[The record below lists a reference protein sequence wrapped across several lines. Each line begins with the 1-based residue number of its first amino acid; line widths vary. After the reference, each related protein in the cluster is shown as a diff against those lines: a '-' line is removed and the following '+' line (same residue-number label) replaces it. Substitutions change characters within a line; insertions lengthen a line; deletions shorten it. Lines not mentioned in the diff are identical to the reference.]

1 MRSESDISKKG
12 GSDRVEALSPARWWE
27 REAGAVRC
35 LLCPRT
41 CIIKDGKIGF
51 CMVRRNIG
59 GSLFST
65 NYGIVSVSTIDNIEK
80 KPIFH
85 FLPGSKLYSVGSFGC
100 NLRCLYCQNYP
111 LVEGGFEAAP
121 HRRLPPRDL
130 VSEAISRGA
139 DGIAW
144 TFNEP
149 IVWSEYVIETSRL
162 AHKEG
167 LYCMLNTNGYIMDGP
182 RDELLEVVDAIKVDI
197 KGFSNRFYNEVC
209 GGSLGPVLRTCRAA
223 LGKGIHIEIAYPVV
237 RGMNDSP
244 DEIGRF
250 CEWVRLNLGSET
262 PVHFIMV
269 HSFHRIAFNAEIKLE
284 DLEKIRISAIQSG
297 LNYVY
302 IGGTTKSPAQNT
314 YCPGCGDLLISRA
327 GDASAEKV
335 YYKDQQVSR
344 FCPSRSDVRVMLSG
358 RSCPRCGRATAIVT
372 K

>member
-1 MRSESDISKKG
+1 M
-12 GSDRVEALSPARWWE
+12 EALSLAKWWE
-27 REAGAVRC
+27 REGGAVRC
-35 LLCPRT
+35 LLCPHR
-41 CIIKDGKIGF
+41 CLIKDGRLGF
-51 CMVRRNIG
+51 CLVRKNVG

-111 LVEGGFEAAP
+111 LVEGGFDTAP
-121 HRRLPPRDL
+121 YRRLPPGDL
-130 VSEAISRGA
+130 VSEAISKGA

-162 AHKEG
+162 AHDEG
-167 LYCMLNTNGYIMDGP
+167 LYCMLNTNGYIMDRA
-182 RDELLEVVDAIKVDI
+182 RDELLEVADTIKVDI
-197 KGFSNRFYNEVC
+197 KGFSNKFYREVC
-209 GGSLGPVLRTCRAA
+209 GGSLEPVLGTCEAA
-223 LGKGIHIEIAYPVV
+223 LERGIHIEIAYPVIH
-237 RGMNDSP
+237 GMNDRL

-250 CEWVRLNLGSET
+250 CEWVRLKLGQDT

-269 HSFHRIAFNAEIKLE
+269 HKFHRLTSHAEISFE
-284 DLEKIRISAIQSG
+284 VLEKIRLFGIQCG

-302 IGGTTKSPAQNT
+302 VGGTTKSLAQNT
-314 YCPGCGDLLISRA
+314 NCPNCGELLVSRT
-327 GDASAEKV
+327 GDANAEKV

-344 FCPSRSDVRVMLSG
+344 FCPSHSDVRIMING
-358 RSCPRCGRATAIVT
+358 RSCPRCGRTIPIR
-372 K
+372 KKSDLQK

>member
-1 MRSESDISKKG
+1 MDPISLAK
-12 GSDRVEALSPARWWE
+12 WWE
-27 REAGAVRC
+27 GEGDAVRC

-41 CIIKDGKIGF
+41 CLIEEGKLGF
-51 CMVRRNIG
+51 CLVRKNIG

-121 HRRLPPRDL
+121 YRRLRPEDL

-162 AHKEG
+162 ARKEG
-167 LYCMLNTNGYIMDGP
+167 LYCMLNTNGYINDSP
-182 RDELLEVVDAIKVDI
+182 RDELLEVMDAIKVDI
-197 KGFSNRFYNEVC
+197 KGFSNRFYSEVC
-209 GGSLGPVLRTCRAA
+209 RGSLDPVLGTCKAA
-223 LGKGIHIEIAYPVV
+223 SEKGIHLEVAYPVV
-237 RGMNDSP
+237 RGRNDSP
-244 DEIGRF
+244 GEIDRF
-250 CEWVRLNLGSET
+250 CKWVRFNLGPET

-269 HSFHRIAFNAEIKLE
+269 HSYHRFAGHPETSLE
-284 DLEKIRISAIQSG
+284 DLQKIRLLGIQSG
-297 LNYVY
+297 LNHVYV
-302 IGGTTKSPAQNT
+302 GGTTKGPAQNT
-314 YCPGCGDLLISRA
+314 YCPVCGELLISRS
-327 GDASAEKV
+327 GDSDAEKV
-335 YYKDQQVSR
+335 YFMDQQVSR
-344 FCPSRSDVRVMLSG
+344 FCPSHSAVRVMLCG
-358 RSCPRCGRATAIVT
+358 RSCPRCGRIVNIKT
-372 K
+372 KI

>member
-1 MRSESDISKKG
+1 M
-12 GSDRVEALSPARWWE
+12 
-27 REAGAVRC
+27 RC

-41 CIIKDGKIGF
+41 CLIRDGKLGF
-51 CMVRRNIG
+51 CLVRKNVG
-59 GSLFST
+59 GRLFST

-121 HRRLPPRDL
+121 CRCLQPVDL

-162 AHKEG
+162 ARSEG
-167 LYCMLNTNGYIMDGP
+167 LYCMLNTNGYVMDRPLG
-182 RDELLEVVDAIKVDI
+182 ELLEVVDAIKVDI

-209 GGSLGPVLRTCRAA
+209 GGLLEPVLETCKAA
-223 LGKGIHIEIAYPVV
+223 SDKGIHIEIAYPVV
-237 RGMNDSP
+237 KGMNDSP
-244 DEIGRF
+244 VEIGRF
-250 CEWVRLNLGSET
+250 CEWVRLNLGPDT

-269 HSFHRIAFNAEIKLE
+269 HSFHRLASHAEIRFE
-284 DLEKIRISAIQSG
+284 DLEKIRLYAVQTG

-302 IGGTTKSPAQNT
+302 VGGTTKTLAQNT
-314 YCPGCGDLLISRA
+314 CCPGCGELLISRT
-327 GDASAEKV
+327 GDADAERV
-335 YYKDQQVSR
+335 YFKDQQVSR
-344 FCPSRSDVRVMLSG
+344 FCPTRSDVRVMLRG
-358 RSCPRCGRATAIVT
+358 RSCPNCGRAISIRT
-372 K
+372 KSDLKG